1 MLPAQ
6 VFYKQMVLIVPP
18 MRTYKLAQLRFGER
32 LKDTTNQNEFNS
44 RQTMQ
49 AIYFII
55 IAYIASYCNSI
66 FAFFC
71 ERRSVFMPIIRRQKP
86 KGYTVISNYMFTN
99 DTLSLKAIGLFCYM
113 VSRPEGWNFS
123 ERGLASQLKDG
134 KASIASALRELK
146 EKKYIR
152 MEPYQKD
159 KLGRMIGAS
168 YYLYQIPY
176 DVDRSTL
183 AEAVFT
189 GDANR
194 GEYQIEK
201 ITNYTMLSNYHLLD
215 GMSLKAMGLLSYI
228 LNLPND
234 WQNFSVDFFQSKFDG
249 GRTVVTSALKEL
261 QERKYIQIKQP
272 RNENGLLGKSIYT
285 IYEYPYDLFG
295 EDPINTEFIEQKT
308 EEKCFESLNNSI
320 PPCPDFPHTVNRAT
334 EKQDADNPVT
344 VKRDSGNQDAE
355 KQGAENPPHRNIKT
369 PNINKININKA
380 IIKSSSSQT
389 KAIYNAQAREEMR
402 MKIKQHIGYD
412 AIISLDN
419 ELEEQME
426 NDEISLDEYNRRYIH
441 PRYLTSIV
449 NAMVDVYCSELPEIE
464 ISHNRT
470 CSKYRIIEN
479 FESLTRRDIRII
491 VERIIE
497 NKPQNVRAYIQVI
510 INNYL

>member
-1 MLPAQ
+1 
-6 VFYKQMVLIVPP
+6 
-18 MRTYKLAQLRFGER
+18 
-32 LKDTTNQNEFNS
+32 
-44 RQTMQ
+44 
-49 AIYFII
+49 
-55 IAYIASYCNSI
+55 
-66 FAFFC
+66 
-71 ERRSVFMPIIRRQKP
+71 MPIIRRQKP

-134 KASIASALRELK
+134 KASIASALKELK

-201 ITNYTMLSNYHLLD
+201 ITNFTMLSNYHLLD

-228 LNLPND
+228 LNLPDD
-234 WQNFSVDFFQSKFDG
+234 WQTFSVDFFQSKFDG

-261 QERKYIQIKQP
+261 QERKYIQIKQS
-272 RNENGLLGKSIYT
+272 RNEHGLLGKSVYT

-295 EDPINTEFIEQKT
+295 EEPTNTEFIEQKT
-308 EEKCFESLNNSI
+308 DAQCFESLHNSI
-320 PPCPDFPHTVNRAT
+320 SPCPENPHTVNQAA
-334 EKQDADNPVT
+334 EKQDADNPGAA
-344 VKRDSGNQDAE
+344 KRDSENQ
-355 KQGAENPPHRNIKT
+355 GTENPPHRNINT

-389 KAIYNAQAREEMR
+389 KAVNNAQAREEMK
-402 MKIKQHIGYD
+402 MKIKQRIGYD

-449 NAMVDVYCSELPEIE
+449 NAMADVYCCESPEIE

-479 FESLTRRDIRII
+479 FESLTRRDIKVII
-491 VERIIE
+491 ERIIE

>member
-1 MLPAQ
+1 
-6 VFYKQMVLIVPP
+6 
-18 MRTYKLAQLRFGER
+18 
-32 LKDTTNQNEFNS
+32 
-44 RQTMQ
+44 
-49 AIYFII
+49 
-55 IAYIASYCNSI
+55 
-66 FAFFC
+66 
-71 ERRSVFMPIIRRQKP
+71 
-86 KGYTVISNYMFTN
+86 MFTN

-134 KASIASALRELK
+134 KASIASALKELK

-194 GEYQIEK
+194 GEYKIEK

-228 LNLPND
+228 LNLPDD
-234 WQNFSVDFFQSKFDG
+234 WQTFSIDFFQSKFNG

-261 QERKYIQIKQP
+261 QERKYIQIKQS
-272 RNENGLLGKSIYT
+272 RNEQGLLGKSIYT

-295 EDPINTEFIEQKT
+295 EEPINTEFIEQKT
-308 EEKCFESLNNSI
+308 EEKCFESLSNSI
-320 PPCPDFPHTVNRAT
+320 SPRPENPHTVNRAAG
-334 EKQDADNPVT
+334 KQDADNPVT
-344 VKRDSGNQDAE
+344 ANRDSEN
-355 KQGAENPPHRNIKT
+355 QGAENPPHRNIKI

-389 KAIYNAQAREEMR
+389 ETVNNVQIREEMK

-426 NDEISLDEYNRRYIH
+426 NDELSIDEFNRRYIH

-449 NAMVDVYCSELPEIE
+449 NAMADVYCSELPEIE
-464 ISHNRT
+464 IGHNRT